1 MPGETI
7 EIAFE
12 SSAMPAYFEA
22 PVSGAGAG
30 VIVIGTIF
38 GLDDE
43 LKGVVS
49 DLAQAGFAA
58 VAPDMFWRIDP
69 GPVPVGSD
77 GMKRAQARNGQF
89 DSDDGLRYLAAAVQD
104 MKARPECNGKVA
116 IMGFCFGGPYAL
128 LGASRLG
135 CDAGISFHGSHV
147 GKFLDEFSAVRCP
160 LSFHYGDNDA
170 VAPMTEITEIKAAL
184 EGLEDTEL
192 HIYPGAEHSYMFPS
206 RGDGYDAAARDAS
219 WDRALAVLRRM

>member
-1 MPGETI
+1 MPSTDISYTTRQGETFTGYLSRPDGDGSWPGILMITAIFGIDDEMQELADAWAADGFVVSVPDIFWRVMPGPTADMEK
-7 EIAFE
+7 AFGR
-12 SSAMPAYFEA
+12 YNDFDFDK
-22 PVSGAGAG
+22 G
-30 VIVIGTIF
+30 I
-38 GLDDE
+38 DDVE
-43 LKGVVS
+43 
-49 DLAQAGFAA
+49 DLLG
-58 VAPDMFWRIDP
+58 D
-69 GPVPVGSD
+69 
-77 GMKRAQARNGQF
+77 
-89 DSDDGLRYLAAAVQD
+89 LRG
-104 MKARPECNGKVA
+104 RPECNGKVA
-116 IMGFCFGGPYAL
+116 VMGFCFGGPYAL

-192 HIYPGAEHSYMFPS
+192 HIYPGAEHGYMFPS